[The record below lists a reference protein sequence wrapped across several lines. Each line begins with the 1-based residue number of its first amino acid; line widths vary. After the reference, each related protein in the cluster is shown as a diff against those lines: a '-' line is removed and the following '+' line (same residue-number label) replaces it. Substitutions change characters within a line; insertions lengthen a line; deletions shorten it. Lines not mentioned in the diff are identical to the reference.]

1 MFKSY
6 QVNKKKVKK
15 ADIIDPEKAKE
26 EIAELEGL
34 IEKATVTQDLHS
46 AAAVS
51 DDILD
56 AGEDPDWDEE
66 MAKRR
71 RRSNSYEDTIKNM
84 DPGSVQQSHLSH
96 LNLGFSVSICRN
108 FISICISIFNFEGVS
123 NGK

>member
-6 QVNKKKVKK
+6 QVNKKKDKK

-96 LNLGFSVSICRN
+96 LNLGFSVTI
-108 FISICISIFNFEGVS
+108 
-123 NGK
+123 